1 MAMRPYLDEF
11 AGNPSSLHF
20 FGRKS
25 KEAIDEARKRVAKFL
40 NCSPEEIIF
49 TGSATEANNLAIFG
63 VVKPFNFVSVRPH
76 IITSSIEHSS
86 VFEPCQVLED
96 EGAEVT
102 YLPSTRDGFVKIA
115 DLIKALKKNTVLVS
129 IIYANN
135 EIGTIQPIAEIS
147 KIIKK
152 FRKSEKFPLFH
163 IDAVQ
168 GINYLDCSVEKLG
181 VDLLS
186 LSGQKIYGPKGVG
199 ALYIKRGVSIAPL
212 IYGGGQEKGLR
223 SGTENVAFIIGL
235 GEAIR
240 QVLKNKS
247 KIAKIRSLRNKL
259 YKGILK
265 SVPGIKLNGSM
276 ENSLPNILNITF
288 KGVEGEAVE
297 LALDNKGIAVS
308 TGSAC
313 ASHDLKPSRVLLAIG
328 LSHEEAH
335 GAIRFSLGRYT
346 AKEEIDEVLKVLPQ
360 IIKRLRK
367 ISGYKVKK

>member
-1 MAMRPYLDEF
+1 LAMRPYLDEF